1 MFGIQKNRYNRNRI
15 NNYSRSILMSPDS
28 TLTHTQKSAMMS
40 FTTDSVRSL
49 SAKRTSFCTRNEALL
64 LATSSLKSFSNCS
77 KTFVINVSI
86 KRKQI
91 NPGCLNCSKFVKT
104 LLLYTIVIL
113 IKNNQYIRPRV
124 QRSLNLEISKSL
136 IRPDITSLQKS
147 QVTFFRIKLHVYIA
161 HCPFKTKNNH
171 SQCMYIES
179 CCFIYI

>member
-77 KTFVINVSI
+77 KTIVINVSI

-91 NPGCLNCSKFVKT
+91 YPGCLNCSKFVNK
-104 LLLYTIVIL
+104 LYTIVIL
-113 IKNNQYIRPRV
+113 IENNQYIRPRV

>member
-1 MFGIQKNRYNRNRI
+1 MNILFFFLCSLSTGLSSNRSLIGWLIKLTRAHIYSFIANYNLIGMFGIQKNRHNRNRI
-15 NNYSRSILMSPDS
+15 NNYSTRSILMSQDS

-91 NPGCLNCSKFVKT
+91 NPGYLNCSKFVNT
-104 LLLYTIVIL
+104 LYTIVIL
-113 IKNNQYIRPRV
+113 IENNQYIRPRV
-124 QRSLNLEISKSL
+124 
-136 IRPDITSLQKS
+136 
-147 QVTFFRIKLHVYIA
+147 
-161 HCPFKTKNNH
+161 
-171 SQCMYIES
+171 
-179 CCFIYI
+179 